1 MHTLRPDTRTSRIG
15 AAARAGRRAA
25 LGALALLCASALP
38 TALASP
44 AQNPVQQV
52 RQRFEELDALGDAA
66 ALREH
71 WRAHEGLVLYAIDS
85 YLEGGL
91 KLLERSGASEADEQ
105 VRASYE
111 RALRGARAADEALGR
126 TIFSDYASAFTGWN
140 AEQRASFRAGQRAFG
155 EANGLSKQGKHAEAR
170 ARAQECIDRARPL
183 GDWWGTAMGLS
194 GVGAASE
201 ALGEHE
207 QALDAWQQ
215 ARLINEAL
223 GLKGEGY
230 EATRGSA
237 RALSALD
244 RRPRALRAIELG
256 LAQAL
261 AFEDAAGR
269 AELLELRA
277 GIEERSG
284 DAAAAARTRAEIP
297 AAGAA
302 K

>member
-1 MHTLRPDTRTSRIG
+1 MHTNRFETRTARPAQAG
-15 AAARAGRRAA
+15 AALRRTTLAA
-25 LGALALLCASALP
+25 IALLCAAALP
-38 TALASP
+38 AALTSTAQS
-44 AQNPVQQV
+44 PVQQV
-52 RQRFEELDALGDAA
+52 RQRFEELDAQNDAA

-71 WRAHEGLVLYAIDS
+71 WRAHEGLVLYTIDS

-91 KLLERSGASEADEQ
+91 KQLERSGASEPDAQ

-111 RALRGARAADEALGR
+111 RALRGAKAADEAFGR
-126 TIFSDYASAFTGWN
+126 SIFGDYASAFTGWN

-155 EANGLSKQGKHAEAR
+155 EANALGKQGKHAEAR
-170 ARAQECIDRARPL
+170 ARAQECVDRARPL
-183 GDWWGTAMGLS
+183 GDWWGTAMGLA

-223 GLKGEGY
+223 GLKGEAY

-237 RALSALD
+237 RASSALD
-244 RRPRALRAIELG
+244 RRPRALRAIELA
-256 LAQAL
+256 LAQAT

-277 GIEERSG
+277 GLEERAG
-284 DAAAAARTRAEIP
+284 DAAAAARTRAEIAP
-297 AAGAA
+297 AAAP